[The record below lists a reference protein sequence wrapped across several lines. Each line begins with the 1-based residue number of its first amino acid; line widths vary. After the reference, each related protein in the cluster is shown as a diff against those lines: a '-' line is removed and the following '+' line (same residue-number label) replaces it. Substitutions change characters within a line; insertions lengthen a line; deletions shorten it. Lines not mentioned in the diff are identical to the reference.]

1 MGKESIPAQFFK
13 AIFIPEIEYGLDPQ
27 EPTIHKKYSEMSAD
41 MPNHSP
47 PPPPPMLARSDPAN
61 GCMISRCPSW
71 DPQLSKAVNSK
82 PATATGPP
90 A

>member
-13 AIFIPEIEYGLDPQ
+13 AIFIPKEEYGLEPPPQ
-27 EPTIHKKYSEMSAD
+27 EPTVRKKYSEMSAD

-47 PPPPPMLARSDPAN
+47 MLARSDRAN
-61 GCMISRCPSW
+61 GCMTSPCPSW

-82 PATATGPP
+82 SVPAMGPP